1 MPNWDTSLV
10 TDMNGWDYT
19 AGVCL
24 GLGCKWTFNGDISQ
38 WNTGGVTKMES
49 MFYNASAFDQD
60 ISKWDT
66 SQVLDMGWVF
76 GDDVGSAFNQDIGGW
91 DTEKV
96 TNMQGMFYSAS
107 AFNQDIGSWN
117 TEKVTSMEDMFWSAS
132 AFNQD
137 IGSWN
142 TTEVT
147 TMFGMFER
155 ASAFNHNIG
164 SWNTAQVTTM
174 HDMFAA
180 ASAFNQD
187 IGSWNTEKVTTMY
200 NMFAY
205 ASAFNQDIGSWNT
218 EKVTNMGY
226 MFWSASAFN
235 QDISLW
241 TGSAATSAQTNMFS
255 GASAFQEKFACT
267 NAVTGPASSCDTI
280 KSTWAA
286 PSPPPPNL
294 EKIGLNSSAAA
305 GSARELPDGRASG
318 TYWIGVKGIATQ
330 IYCDLETAGGG
341 WMSFASA
348 PATGNWFSG
357 STGSNSWLDLSYS
370 YGEYSEAGTIGD
382 YWRDYSGQSVDEI
395 MFKTG
400 DGLYWISFKLGDITY
415 PQNNEGNSPNGILN
429 LISSSGNFEGGNSE
443 NTEGYYLY
451 RDTTSAFR
459 EDPQINAG
467 NCHSCP
473 RNDYKFWVENASG
486 SGVDSFKNAHGGI
499 LAFVR

>member
-1 MPNWDTSLV
+1 
-10 TDMNGWDYT
+10 
-19 AGVCL
+19 
-24 GLGCKWTFNGDISQ
+24 
-38 WNTGGVTKMES
+38 
-49 MFYNASAFDQD
+49 
-60 ISKWDT
+60 
-66 SQVLDMGWVF
+66 
-76 GDDVGSAFNQDIGGW
+76 
-91 DTEKV
+91 
-96 TNMQGMFYSAS
+96 
-107 AFNQDIGSWN
+107 
-117 TEKVTSMEDMFWSAS
+117 
-132 AFNQD
+132 
-137 IGSWN
+137 
-142 TTEVT
+142 
-147 TMFGMFER
+147 
-155 ASAFNHNIG
+155 
-164 SWNTAQVTTM
+164 
-174 HDMFAA
+174 
-180 ASAFNQD
+180 
-187 IGSWNTEKVTTMY
+187 
-200 NMFAY
+200 
-205 ASAFNQDIGSWNT
+205 
-218 EKVTNMGY
+218 
-226 MFWSASAFN
+226 
-235 QDISLW
+235 
-241 TGSAATSAQTNMFS
+241 MFS